1 MLINA
6 MRLSDNLDW
15 LYADYASPE
24 EKIATVT
31 GIYNTLDIDKMAQ
44 AKMEEYYS
52 KALKALDSVN
62 VPEERKA
69 ALRKYASDMMKR
81 QK

>member
-1 MLINA
+1 
-6 MRLSDNLDW
+6 
-15 LYADYASPE
+15 
-24 EKIATVT
+24 
-31 GIYNTLDIDKMAQ
+31 MAQ

-52 KALKALDSVN
+52 KALNALDSVN